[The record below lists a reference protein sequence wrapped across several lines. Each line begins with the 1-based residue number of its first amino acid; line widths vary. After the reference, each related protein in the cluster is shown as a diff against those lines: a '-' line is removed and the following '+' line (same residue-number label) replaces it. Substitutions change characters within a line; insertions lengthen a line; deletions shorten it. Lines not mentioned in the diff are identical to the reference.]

1 MASAPSDTPKFRRQK
16 VNSKEFTGQLAKKLD
31 DVIGGK
37 CMGEVGKGAS
47 MADDIFKQ
55 SKKVVDHMSNQ
66 SIYQ

>member
-1 MASAPSDTPKFRRQK
+1 
-16 VNSKEFTGQLAKKLD
+16 
-31 DVIGGK
+31 
-37 CMGEVGKGAS
+37 MGEVGKGAS